1 MSAAPLPSL
10 LILAQASAGETLLA
24 VLLYVVLGLL
34 VAAGVGAAVATL
46 RVILPGL
53 ASAADGALR
62 DTRGRRLFLMG
73 VLPLLGVALLT
84 QVVVHAGDETL
95 GTLFGVLVLVPTGLL
110 IVLGLLAALPHLGE
124 RLLERERARS
134 PLARAVGG
142 GVALGL
148 CAITATLPHFFALLL
163 LLLGGWLLGIGLSTA
178 LGRRPPAAP
187 SA

>member
-1 MSAAPLPSL
+1 MN
-10 LILAQASAGETLLA
+10 LILAGAAAGETLLA
-24 VLLYVVLGLL
+24 VLLYVALGLL

-53 ASAADGALR
+53 ASAADGALLG
-62 DTRGRRLFLMG
+62 TRGKRLFLMG

-84 QVVVHAGDETL
+84 QVVVHAGHPTL

-124 RLLERERARS
+124 RLLERRHPRS

-148 CAITATLPHFFALLL
+148 CATTAWMPPFFALLL
-163 LLLGGWLLGIGLSTA
+163 LLLGGWLLGIGLATA
-178 LGRRPPAAP
+178 LGRRPPVLP
-187 SA
+187 

>member
-1 MSAAPLPSL
+1 MTTQVLVAQAF
-10 LILAQASAGETLLA
+10 LAQAPGETLLA

-53 ASAADGALR
+53 AGAADAALR
-62 DTRGRRLFLMG
+62 DTRGRRLFLVG

-84 QVVVHAGDETL
+84 QLVAQTSQQTL
-95 GTLFGVLVLVPTGLL
+95 GTLVGVLLLVPTGLL

-124 RLLERERARS
+124 RLLERGRPRS

-148 CAITATLPHFFALLL
+148 AATTMWMPPFFALLL

-178 LGRRPPAAP
+178 LGRRSPAAP
-187 SA
+187 AA